1 MPFVDVL
8 VIRKGVAL
16 SKVYCKPTH
25 TGLYL
30 SFEYLFESHFKR
42 VVCNLHSEV

>member
-16 SKVYCKPTH
+16 SKVYWKPTH
-25 TGLYL
+25 TGLYF
-30 SFEYLFESHFKR
+30 SFEYLYVSHVKR
-42 VVCNLHSEV
+42 VVHNLYAEV